1 MVPDIIIYEPF
12 TTFKKNGGK
21 NIMKTPI
28 SRIAAL
34 VKDDEEAMNVI
45 NVLTNPSKDRATLGR
60 KFEEILGYDPD
71 KWITK
76 IELNGILD
84 RFVSESGRDIEA
96 SRENI
101 ITTALEIID
110 EKRYSFELAAVKEAM
125 ERTSID
131 ENIVKEFAD
140 LYLVSDFDII
150 DNDDEEEIDFVEID
164 EDDDN
169 ETYEEEEEDE
179 D

>member
-1 MVPDIIIYEPF
+1 
-12 TTFKKNGGK
+12 
-21 NIMKTPI
+21 MKTPI

-45 NVLTNPSKDRATLGR
+45 NVLTNPSKDRDTLGK
-60 KFEEILGYDPD
+60 KFEEVLGYDPD

-76 IELNGILD
+76 IELNTILD
-84 RFVSESGRDIEA
+84 RFVSESGRDIES

-101 ITTALEIID
+101 INTALEIID

-140 LYLVSDFDII
+140 LYLVSDFDTIE
-150 DNDDEEEIDFVEID
+150 DDDDEDIDFDEIV

-169 ETYEEEEEDE
+169 ETYDE
-179 D
+179 DDDD